1 MRGRKPIPTLLKLVS
16 ATQRK
21 HRANP
26 AEPQPAGELLAPP
39 EQMTDAQKEV
49 WRYAIGNAPKG
60 LLRFLDRDLFA
71 SWVMAVAEINLAEAS
86 LATEGPVVKKGG
98 DQRITIN
105 PDGTQVKTVRSATM
119 VPSPWTRIRN
129 EAFQR
134 MVKATSELGFSP
146 TSRSRITLAGANA
159 KEANRFSNNAAPK
172 RA

>member
-1 MRGRKPIPTLLKLVS
+1 MSG
-16 ATQRK
+16 TQRK

-39 EQMTDAQKEV
+39 EQMTDAQKEI

-71 SWVMAVAEINLAEAS
+71 SWVMAVAEINLAEAT
-86 LATEGPVVKKGG
+86 LVIEGPVVKKGG

-105 PDGTQVKTVRSATM
+105 PDGTQVKTVRSASM

-129 EAFQR
+129 DAFQR

-146 TSRSRITLAGANA
+146 TSRSRISLTDSGK
-159 KEANRFSNNAAPK
+159 KENRFSNNAAAK